1 MRRDV
6 TTTLAGLANTPF
18 TYQEVGGTRDST
30 LPAGYD
36 HILRDAR
43 LGTGRDVFE
52 RAADQLFSWRMHQR
66 AGLAVVSSG
75 ATATAGVVVIFRAG
89 WGPLR
94 ITIPCRVVYTVNEA
108 DRRGFAYGTLPGHP
122 ESGEEALT
130 VLLTETG
137 DVRIRIRAFSRPASL
152 PARMGGPVTRMI
164 ERFAAARYITVLR
177 QLASPR

>member
-1 MRRDV
+1 VPRDV
-6 TTTLAGLANTPF
+6 TTALAGLANTPF
-18 TYQEVGGTRDST
+18 TYEEVGSTRDST

-43 LGTGRDVFE
+43 LGTGRAVFE
-52 RAADQLFSWRMHQR
+52 RAADQLFSWRVHQR

-75 ATATAGVVVIFRAG
+75 AKASAGIVVILRAG
-89 WGPLR
+89 WGPFH

-122 ESGEEALT
+122 ECGEEAFT

-152 PARMGGPVTRMI
+152 LARMGGPVTRMI
-164 ERFAAARYITVLR
+164 ARFVAARYVTALR
-177 QLASPR
+177 QLASER